1 MDVAEGPEPDARVAV
16 HALREALERQVR
28 VRRVVQVPA
37 PRRARRIL
45 SNMEMKL
52 VMTRKTKNQKK
63 KKKEEKEKRR
73 NGQYQRAWRERE

>member
-1 MDVAEGPEPDARVAV
+1 
-16 HALREALERQVR
+16 
-28 VRRVVQVPA
+28 
-37 PRRARRIL
+37 
-45 SNMEMKL
+45 MEMKL